1 MKLLVAITL
10 VMLAIVIYISFY
22 LVVWVV
28 AVLGKKIAERNTDKE
43 PKTKLASWSKEKLE
57 IISNRKRRLKY
68 LSLSLLALFIV
79 GLCVTPGESSDTS
92 SAPSTMT
99 TNSTVETE
107 QEKIARIITS
117 ANTPTYKHL
126 KKNPDKYKGVDAI
139 YTGKVVQAQEGS
151 GETHLRIEVTKG
163 EYDIWSDVIFVV
175 YSGTTDVVE
184 DDIVK
189 VYGTLQG
196 DYEYESQAGW
206 KIHVP
211 RLDAEVIKITQKS
224 K

>member
-1 MKLLVAITL
+1 MI
-10 VMLAIVIYISFY
+10 AIVIYIGFY

-28 AVLGKKIAERNTDKE
+28 AVLGKKITERKTDIE
-43 PKTKLASWSKEKLE
+43 PETKLSSWSKEKLE
-57 IISNRKRRLKY
+57 IISNRKRRLQY
-68 LSLSLLALFIV
+68 LSLSLLVLFIV
-79 GLCVTPGESSDTS
+79 GLCVTPGEPNNTS

-107 QEKIARIITS
+107 QEKVARITSS
-117 ANTPTYKHL
+117 ANTPRYKQL
-126 KKNPDKYKGVDAI
+126 KKNADKYKGVNAI

-163 EYDIWSDVIFVV
+163 EYDTWDDVIFVV

-196 DYEYESQAGW
+196 DYDYESQAGW

-211 RLDAEVIKITQKS
+211 RLDAEVIKITKKS